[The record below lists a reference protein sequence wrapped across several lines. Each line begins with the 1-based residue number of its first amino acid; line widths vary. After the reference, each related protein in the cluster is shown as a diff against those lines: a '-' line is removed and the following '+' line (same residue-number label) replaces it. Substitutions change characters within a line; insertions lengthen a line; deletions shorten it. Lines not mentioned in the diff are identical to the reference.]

1 MKEYKTVVVRF
12 GLREY
17 LYILTLIFV
26 TLKLCKVIPWNWGW
40 VLSPF
45 LIMCG
50 VSFLIGIGK
59 GLVKAV
65 ENSDK

>member
-26 TLKLCKVIPWNWGW
+26 TLKLCNVIPWNWGW

-45 LIMCG
+45 LLMCG
-50 VSFLIGIGK
+50 LSFLMGVIK
-59 GLVKAV
+59 GLAKAV
-65 ENSDK
+65 EDK